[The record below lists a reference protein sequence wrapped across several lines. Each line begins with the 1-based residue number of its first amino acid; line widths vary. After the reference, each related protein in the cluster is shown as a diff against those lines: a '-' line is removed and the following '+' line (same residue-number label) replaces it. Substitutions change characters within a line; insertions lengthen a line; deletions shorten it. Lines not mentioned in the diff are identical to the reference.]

1 MPGRDE
7 KILGGHEVLAVGYLR
22 SEPEHVLV
30 RNSWGSQQ
38 TNRTGWGLDGSGYFL
53 MPWKMILDPNICAD
67 WTTIRRP
74 VARL

>member
-22 SEPEHVLV
+22 SEPEHALV

-38 TNRTGWGLDGSGYFL
+38 TRRKGWGLDGSGYFL

-74 VARL
+74 TARR